1 MNYTISLETSMKEF
15 IEKIEKWDF
24 KVFLELYES
33 DFSKRSLTFAKI
45 YSFFGN
51 IYFWLGVWLVM
62 IIGSFIS
69 KDYYLLFL
77 FTGGF
82 FQTMSIYLIIRYGII
97 SRNRPYITLKE
108 RGVKG
113 HDEYIKEHKSFPS
126 GHVTFFIFFGCI
138 FSFHFNDYFWLIF
151 LTFLGLDIIMALTRL
166 ILGVH
171 FPTDVIFGLVFG
183 LLFAAL
189 YLGLTYPFWV
199 DFYFWLGRIVKLIFP
214 FL

>member
-1 MNYTISLETSMKEF
+1 MNYNMSLDASMKEF
-15 IEKIEKWDF
+15 IEKVEKWDF
-24 KVFLELYES
+24 KVFLELYQS

-51 IYFWLGVWLVM
+51 IYFWLVVWLVM
-62 IIGSFIS
+62 VVSSYIT

-82 FQTMSIYLIIRYGII
+82 FQSMFIYLIIRFGIV

-108 RGVKG
+108 MGVKG

-126 GHVTFFIFFGCI
+126 GHVTFFIFFGSV
-138 FSFHFNDYFWLIF
+138 FAFHYSEYFWLIF
-151 LTFLGLDIIMALTRL
+151 LIFVGLDIIMAITRL

-171 FPTDVIFGLVFG
+171 FPTDVIFGFIFG
-183 LLFAAL
+183 LVFAAL
-189 YLGLTYPFWV
+189 YLGLTYSFWV
-199 DFYFWLGRIVKLIFP
+199 EFYYWLGQFVKLFLP